1 MFSRFLPYPLFIF
14 RFRYYKYMCNKKN
27 KKNITYYRYNCD
39 LTCFVLIFFTNTHN
53 ARNFA
58 VKLEHVD

>member
-27 KKNITYYRYNCD
+27 ITYYRYNCD
-39 LTCFVLIFFTNTHN
+39 LTCFVLIFFINIHNT
-53 ARNFA
+53 RNFA